1 MVRGLDGALFDSKR
15 YVSLIRRAAAVAAV
29 AMLAACGGLAPMTP
43 PPPDPPG
50 SYVPLTL
57 PFIAIG
63 DTQEHEATG
72 FPMPDNDPAID
83 SYVEVAQRPPEQ
95 PLFGRS
101 VMDWVVARHP
111 DTPLLHLGDLLDVSC
126 WSEVRRMRQIF
137 QTASQPL
144 AIVPG
149 NHDGLLFGIFNFRVD
164 DIVRDPES
172 KRWDRACRSGT
183 QLNPPGVPVDAGPS
197 NALTKRDF
205 VSVYLRYMG
214 LRLAESGITAP
225 SGEGVIEWRWR
236 NRNPEDFL
244 QAIELR
250 LTPERRYA
258 RSFMLQKLRLPP
270 AGPTARRVSI
280 IGMDTNQ
287 LNVLIGTLDAFR
299 GVSPGN
305 VGHIYQY
312 QFEAIE
318 RLVAEAQ
325 RAGEIVVFAGHH
337 DWLSIGAATRLQLSL
352 IMAKLDHP
360 LVYLSAHTHSGF
372 WQQHEVA
379 GRKLLE
385 LNVSSLSDWPVAYRR
400 ISFEHDAQA
409 NRIKVVAQLMPSGGP
424 GREATSDAAL
434 FDQWKEQV
442 CSQAGV
448 PVEAMERRDRALV
461 AQQRGNRGSLIDW
474 IRTNFYD
481 SCDDCLATLF
491 DNGHAYQDL
500 MLAEIRQTRID
511 LGRDAAELDRTELPE
526 ACGAVRGL
534 TSCIDHL
541 RALKP
546 ADNPERIAL
555 FRSKAELVDRVNWRL
570 DRMRTPRARAYMTCR
585 AIISAKQDFEMT
597 PEDSIPWRAE
607 HYRRSGDYFRT
618 EATVGMR

>member
-1 MVRGLDGALFDSKR
+1 MRRHLTTRLRA
-15 YVSLIRRAAAVAAV
+15 IRRATTA
-29 AMLAACGGLAPMTP
+29 LALATLTACGGLAPMTP
-43 PPPDPPG
+43 PPSDPPG
-50 SYVPLTL
+50 GYVPLTR

-95 PLFGRS
+95 PLFGRR

-111 DTPLLHLGDLLDVSC
+111 DEPLLHLGDLLDVSC

-144 AIVPG
+144 AIIPG
-149 NHDGLLFGIFNFRVD
+149 NHDGLLFGIFNYRVD
-164 DIVRDPES
+164 DIVRDPQS
-172 KRWDRACRSGT
+172 QRWDRACRNGT
-183 QLNPPGVPVDAGPS
+183 QLQPAGVPADAGPS

-214 LRLAESGITAP
+214 LRDPGSEIAAP
-225 SGEGVIEWRWR
+225 SGPGAIEWSWR
-236 NRNPEDFL
+236 HRDPEAFL

-258 RSFMLQKLRLPP
+258 RSFLLQKLRLPS
-270 AGPTARRVSI
+270 ATPTARRVSI

-287 LNVLIGTLDAFR
+287 LNVLVGTLDAIR

-305 VGHIYQY
+305 VGHMY
-312 QFEAIE
+312 QFQFDAIE
-318 RLVAEAQ
+318 RLVEESR

-337 DWLSIGAATRLQLSL
+337 DWRSIAAGTRLQLSL

-372 WQQHEVA
+372 WQLHEVS

-424 GREATSDAAL
+424 GREATSDGAL
-434 FDQWKEQV
+434 FDRWKDEV
-442 CSQAGV
+442 CAKAGV
-448 PVEAMERRDRALV
+448 PVEAMERRDRILV
-461 AQQRGNRGSLIDW
+461 ARQRSDRGSLIDW
-474 IRTNFYD
+474 IRTNFYA
-481 SCDDCLATLF
+481 SCEDCLALLF

-511 LGRDAAELDRTELPE
+511 LGRDAVELDRTELPE
-526 ACGAVRGL
+526 VCADAGGL
-534 TSCIDHL
+534 TSCIDRLRHL
-541 RALKP
+541 EP

-555 FRSKAELVDRVNWRL
+555 FRAKAELVDRVNWRL
-570 DRMRTPRARAYMTCR
+570 DRMRSPRARAYMTCR
-585 AIISAKQDFEMT
+585 AIISAKLDFDMT
-597 PEDSIPWRAE
+597 PESSIPWRAE
-607 HYRRSGDYFRT
+607 SYRRSGDYFRT